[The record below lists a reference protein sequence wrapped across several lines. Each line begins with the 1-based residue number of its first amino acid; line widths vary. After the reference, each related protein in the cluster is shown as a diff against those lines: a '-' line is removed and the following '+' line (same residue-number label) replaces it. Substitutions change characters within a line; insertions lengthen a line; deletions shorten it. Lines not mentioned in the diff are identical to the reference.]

1 MHTILVVDD
10 EPGMRSLVRDTLELS
25 GYSVLDAGDG
35 DEALRLEEQYAEPI
49 HLLLTD
55 IVMPGLTGP
64 QLAEKFIMRRPQ
76 ARLLY
81 MSAFSLVDITHHS
94 IFIEP
99 GVPILAKPFSI
110 DGLVSKVGQL
120 LAPSPFSQA
129 PSPFSHPSA
138 GRRGGS
144 ATPQGSG
151 S

>member
-10 EPGMRSLVRDTLELS
+10 EPGVRSLARDTLELS

-35 DEALRLEEQYAEPI
+35 EEALRLEEQCAEPI

-81 MSAFSLVDITHHS
+81 MSAFSLVDIAHHS

-110 DGLVSKVGQL
+110 DGLVSKVRQL
-120 LAPSPFSQA
+120 LAPSPFSH
-129 PSPFSHPSA
+129 PRSPFSHPSA
-138 GRRGGS
+138 GNRGGS
-144 ATPQGSG
+144 AAS
-151 S
+151 

>member
-10 EPGMRSLVRDTLELS
+10 EPGVRSLARDTLELS

-35 DEALRLEEQYAEPI
+35 DEALRLEEQCAEPI

-64 QLAEKFIMRRPQ
+64 QLAEKFVMRRPQ

-81 MSAFSLVDITHHS
+81 MSAFSLVDIAHHS

-110 DGLVSKVGQL
+110 DGLVSKVRQL
-120 LAPSPFSQA
+120 LAPSPFS
-129 PSPFSHPSA
+129 HPPA

-144 ATPQGSG
+144 AASLGAGS
-151 S
+151 

>member
-110 DGLVSKVGQL
+110 DGLVSKVRQL
-120 LAPSPFSQA
+120 LA

>member
-10 EPGMRSLVRDTLELS
+10 EPGVRSLARDTLELS

-35 DEALRLEEQYAEPI
+35 EEALRLEEQHAEPI

-81 MSAFSLVDITHHS
+81 MSAFSLVDIAHHS

-110 DGLVSKVGQL
+110 DGLVSKVRQL
-120 LAPSPFSQA
+120 LAPSPFSH
-129 PSPFSHPSA
+129 PRSPFSHPSA
-138 GRRGGS
+138 GNRGGS
-144 ATPQGSG
+144 AAS
-151 S
+151 